1 MFVIFSMLSFC
12 CRQDVGS
19 KEEEGGEEKEDAV
32 PGVRVWGLP

>member
-1 MFVIFSMLSFC
+1 MLVIYSMLSSC

-32 PGVRVWGLP
+32 PGVRV